1 MVGYILATAQYQSIQ
16 SAVNCEEVT
25 QYKTTSAVGAIR
37 QLLYQG
43 QTMAPVWSV
52 EYNNK

>member
-16 SAVNCEEVT
+16 SAVTCEKVR
-25 QYKTTSAVGAIR
+25 QYKTAPAVGAIS

-43 QTMAPVWSV
+43 QIMAPAWSV
-52 EYNNK
+52 KYNNK